1 MKLRGFR
8 LFPESLFSYEKAA
21 DGSFMKVWNE
31 NGSESMA
38 WTVVLLIRQGV
49 YTALPRASLAYA
61 YASKMDG

>member
-1 MKLRGFR
+1 
-8 LFPESLFSYEKAA
+8 
-21 DGSFMKVWNE
+21 MKVWNE
-31 NGSESMA
+31 NGSESMV